1 MSTVQSILNN
11 LGFEVDDP
19 AGTKMYAVINLA
31 IRSISKRLYLLNSD
45 LAVAALDVDIYAADT
60 VSADDISFADADP
73 DTIKSVVEDL
83 SVFNVGQYLTVTG
96 DSDNNGT
103 YQISKTTAPA
113 NDNLVTPFA
122 GTITLESDE
131 ELTTEAAGDDVVLT
145 SLAGYADLPS
155 DFWGLRPDRG
165 TGKSEIYI
173 SGNTWLLSPSPGA
186 SNEIQYT
193 SAGEPRWFRIIG
205 TKLWVFPPTS
215 SDITISGMYF
225 QRPTAITATTDTMP
239 YSEMF
244 DDAITAAAMRWRNGS
259 LDGPSLGIL
268 EGLMW
273 DAVDSIVSKSEG
285 FGPPQM
291 PTGVDWGAF

>member
-19 AGTKMYAVINLA
+19 AGTKMYAIINLA
-31 IRSISKRLYLLNSD
+31 IRSLSKRLYLLNSD
-45 LAVAALDVDIYAADT
+45 LAVGALDVDIYAADI

-96 DSDNNGT
+96 DSSNNGT

-122 GTITLESDE
+122 GTITLETDE
-131 ELTTEAAGDDVVLT
+131 TLTTEAAGDDVVLT
-145 SLAGYADLPS
+145 SLAGYADLPT

-165 TGKSEIYI
+165 NGKSEIYI
-173 SGNTWLLSPSPGA
+173 SGKTYLLSPSPGV
-186 SNEIQYT
+186 STEIQYT
-193 SAGEPRWFRIIG
+193 SAGEPQWYRIVGDKIR
-205 TKLWVFPPTS
+205 VYPPTS
-215 SDITISGMYF
+215 SDITINGWYF
-225 QRPTAITATTDTMP
+225 QRPTAITATTDTVP
-239 YSEMF
+239 YNEIF

-259 LDGPSLGIL
+259 LDGPSLSVL

-273 DAVDSIVSKSEG
+273 DAVDSIVSKREG
-285 FGPPQM
+285 HGPAQFPV
-291 PTGVDWGAF
+291 GVNWGAF